1 LIVRRELLL
10 PFIGNR
16 SYLHGTTLLQALL
29 PFATDFCAFSFR
41 IPSPLL
47 VNRLFLETGDE
58 NRSPPATS
66 CQLVWMDYRGA
77 RKWISVSTGST
88 SVLGNRVPYP
98 EEEIVM
104 GWSQVKSEASLKTPS
119 GATVFEALIAL
130 NKTFLSAFAPLSD
143 DEQFLA
149 TRVDL
154 KSPIPSDATIRIRH
168 VKLVGGRHHICKV
181 FLDDVD
187 SGMIYFARQKR
198 IAAI

>member
-1 LIVRRELLL
+1 M
-10 PFIGNR
+10 
-16 SYLHGTTLLQALL
+16 
-29 PFATDFCAFSFR
+29 DFR
-41 IPSPLL
+41 IDRECMAP
-47 VNRLFLETGDE
+47 D
-58 NRSPPATS
+58 
-66 CQLVWMDYRGA
+66 
-77 RKWISVSTGST
+77 
-88 SVLGNRVPYP
+88 NRVAYP

-104 GWSQVKSEASLKTPS
+104 GWSQAESEASLKTPS

-130 NKTFLSAFAPLSD
+130 NKAFLSVFAPLSD

-154 KSPIPSDATIRIRH
+154 RSPIPSDATIRVRH

-198 IAAI
+198 IAAT